1 MLMKEIDWKQEA
13 QKQAAAAGEL
23 NISLAER
30 LELLRTQEAEIRQY
44 LILEDNDLD
53 RVILEW
59 KLKQLREQI
68 DWLEGIMYG

>member
-1 MLMKEIDWKQEA
+1 MTDINWKFEA
-13 QKQAAAAGEL
+13 QKQAACAGEL
-23 NISLAER
+23 RISLAER
-30 LELLRTQEAEIRQY
+30 LESLRTQAAEIGQH

-68 DWLEGIMYG
+68 DWLEGILYGQ